1 MQFYTWSHCRS
12 LRLWW
17 LQPWSQGRSPDGKK
31 RVLCSKYFD
40 SDGHWAEA
48 MAQYKPGGIGLQAE
62 PWSQQQGGGSPLECL
77 SWHFLDRRGKNVFI
91 WLPTSTNLWKS
102 KSILFR
108 KVSSMRLKNEMC
120 RIMRQS
126 IKLLCQRRSPLHR
139 CSRQLRGKFKSG
151 KNQLK
156 HQPYAATETKRTIS
170 KIQKHLLAVEG
181 RSRGEFWFRRG
192 SVDALWAPKED
203 PTRRGLWSPSQ
214 RQSYPRY
221 PRSRCADTEAC
232 WPSSARG

>member
-31 RVLCSKYFD
+31 RVLCGKYFD

-126 IKLLCQRRSPLHR
+126 IKLLCGAHCTAAHASWEASSKVAKNSSNINHTPPQKQKEQFQNRLWEGI
-139 CSRQLRGKFKSG
+139 RGR
-151 KNQLK
+151 L
-156 HQPYAATETKRTIS
+156 
-170 KIQKHLLAVEG
+170 
-181 RSRGEFWFRRG
+181 
-192 SVDALWAPKED
+192 
-203 PTRRGLWSPSQ
+203 
-214 RQSYPRY
+214 
-221 PRSRCADTEAC
+221 
-232 WPSSARG
+232 

>member
-31 RVLCSKYFD
+31 RVLCGKYFD

-156 HQPYAATETKRTIS
+156 HQPYAATET
-170 KIQKHLLAVEG
+170 
-181 RSRGEFWFRRG
+181 
-192 SVDALWAPKED
+192 
-203 PTRRGLWSPSQ
+203 
-214 RQSYPRY
+214 
-221 PRSRCADTEAC
+221 
-232 WPSSARG
+232 

>member
-40 SDGHWAEA
+40 LDGQRPWHNTNLEELGFKLNLGASSKEE
-48 MAQYKPGGIGLQAE
+48 GL
-62 PWSQQQGGGSPLECL
+62 PWSAWVDIFWTEGEKI
-77 SWHFLDRRGKNVFI
+77 FFI
-91 WLPTSTNLWKS
+91 WLPISTNVWKS

-108 KVSSMRLKNEMC
+108 KVSNMRLKNEMC

-126 IKLLCQRRSPLHR
+126 IKLLCQRWSPLHR

-156 HQPYAATETKRTIS
+156 HQPYAATET
-170 KIQKHLLAVEG
+170 
-181 RSRGEFWFRRG
+181 
-192 SVDALWAPKED
+192 
-203 PTRRGLWSPSQ
+203 
-214 RQSYPRY
+214 
-221 PRSRCADTEAC
+221 
-232 WPSSARG
+232 